1 MAVPNQFSAFASTN
15 QRFVSYLLNSTIIRH
30 LQRTSATTILAALQ
44 AITTISK
51 VLILVFIFAGIV
63 SLVKLNHKIMAKGK
77 KRSAGQESTVATEQ
91 TVEPILE
98 EQKSIDYSLPQ
109 HNRQAAFSLLYL
121 FVFSVM
127 MFTLPF
133 AAFFGVRNYLNEH
146 MQVTQFQN
154 TFYSVLS
161 CVLTVN
167 LIIVAYAVVAYR
179 ETEYDDQGNVIDQSV
194 MPAPLVVASS
204 KEELNLK
211 KTK

>member
-1 MAVPNQFSAFASTN
+1 
-15 QRFVSYLLNSTIIRH
+15 
-30 LQRTSATTILAALQ
+30 
-44 AITTISK
+44 
-51 VLILVFIFAGIV
+51 
-63 SLVKLNHKIMAKGK
+63 MAKGK
-77 KRSAGQESTVATEQ
+77 KRSAAQPNSVVTEQ
-91 TVEPILE
+91 TVEPSIEPLLE
-98 EQKSIDYSLPQ
+98 ETQKSVDYSLPQ

-133 AAFFGVRNYLNEH
+133 AAFFGVRNYLTEH

-154 TFYSVLS
+154 TFYSVLA

-194 MPAPLVVASS
+194 MPAPLLVASS
-204 KEELNLK
+204 KDQLNLK
-211 KTK
+211 KD